1 MLNFHDALHPTHIP
15 TWVVHNDTPRL
26 PNVPMPMPLPCDPHR
41 RWMPRHHGVEQA
53 ASHTRHRCL
62 EKIPRD
68 KWKPRTKSFGRFFFG
83 GTNGDIDD
91 LLGFFGAE
99 NGGIH
104 DLFGVGWQKW
114 CENDGKMMVGWWMIV
129 KWRLVNMD
137 KHMCTLNMKLLNQEK
152 VSRIRIVF
160 KGLKGP
166 SMSKSFLDLFGEYMY
181 AIDWMGSPRKWCNG
195 KSVAANDANHLQ
207 VTIGRCNWKLFR
219 SVQVAGVQVA
229 QKEWM
234 ESSSRL
240 IHTKQVACVL
250 FFFGIWNTHWCT
262 IKNKRSIQLVTT

>member
-1 MLNFHDALHPTHIP
+1 M
-15 TWVVHNDTPRL
+15 
-26 PNVPMPMPLPCDPHR
+26 
-41 RWMPRHHGVEQA
+41 
-53 ASHTRHRCL
+53 
-62 EKIPRD
+62 
-68 KWKPRTKSFGRFFFG
+68 
-83 GTNGDIDD
+83 
-91 LLGFFGAE
+91 
-99 NGGIH
+99 
-104 DLFGVGWQKW
+104 
-114 CENDGKMMVGWWMIV
+114 V

-137 KHMCTLNMKLLNQEK
+137 NTCTPWIWSFWTPKK
-152 VSRIRIVF
+152 VSRIRILF

-195 KSVAANDANHLQ
+195 KSVARNDANHLQ

-240 IHTKQVACVL
+240 IHTRQVACFL
-250 FFFGIWNTHWCT
+250 FVFGIWNTHWCT
-262 IKNKRSIQLVTT
+262 TKNKRSIQLVTT